1 MKLGDID
8 NQDAIGFGKP
18 LAGVRVLALEQMQ
31 SLPWATQL
39 LARLGAE
46 VVKVEQPGKGE
57 PGRSAQPGILDPAGR
72 PLGAT
77 FLRNNLNKRSICID
91 FKKNE
96 GRALLKRMLPRY
108 DVFCENFKPETLA
121 ALGLD
126 YPSVSAENPR
136 LIYFSLSGFGQTRTS
151 PYKNWPAYAAI
162 AEAMSGV
169 YEHARLPYQPPI
181 PNPVAGLGD
190 TSAGMFGVI
199 GVLAALRHRDRIGC
213 GQHIDVAM
221 FDSMLAMADYG
232 MNVWSLGLRR
242 EPDEE
247 FIQAGIHHTFRA
259 QDGWFML
266 QVVREHQFAYMA
278 RLIGC
283 ESWLTDER
291 LNTRLGWGKHIESV
305 IRPGIEAWATTKTR
319 MEVCRLMAA
328 QGVPAGPCLFHKELV
343 DDPHVR
349 AHNAI
354 VEIPRPNGDGP
365 PVVVAGNPI
374 KMSAVSGGPEYRMPW
389 LGEHTVE
396 ILQADLGI
404 DNDDLAS
411 LYSNGVIG

>member
-1 MKLGDID
+1 MKLGDVG
-8 NQDAIGFGKP
+8 NEEAMGFGKP

-57 PGRSAQPGILDPAGR
+57 PGRLAQPGVLDPQGR

-91 FKKNE
+91 FKHE
-96 GRALLKRMLPRY
+96 DGRALLKRMLARY
-108 DVFCENFKPETLA
+108 DVFCENFKPGTLA

-126 YPSVSAENPR
+126 YPNLSADNPH
-136 LIYFSLSGFGQTRTS
+136 LIYFSLSGFGQTRAS
-151 PYKNWPAYAAI
+151 PYKNWPAYAAV

-169 YEHARLPYQPPI
+169 YEHARLPNRPPI

-190 TSAGMFGVI
+190 TGAGMFGVI
-199 GVLAALRHRDRIGC
+199 GVLAALRHRDRIGR
-213 GQHIDVAM
+213 GQHVDIAM
-221 FDSMLAMADYG
+221 FDAMLAMADYG

-242 EPDEE
+242 NPDEE
-247 FIQAGIHHTFRA
+247 LIQPGIHHTFRA

-266 QVVREHQFAYMA
+266 QVVREHQFASLA
-278 RLIGC
+278 HLIGC

-291 LNTRLGWGKHIESV
+291 LSTRLGWGRHIESL
-305 IRPGIEAWATTKTR
+305 IRPSIEGWAATRTR
-319 MEVCRLMAA
+319 MDVCQLMAVK
-328 QGVPAGPCLFHKELV
+328 GVPAGPCLFHGELV
-343 DDPHVR
+343 EDPHVR
-349 AHNAI
+349 AHDAL

-365 PVVVAGNPI
+365 PVLVAGNPI
-374 KMSAVSGGPEYRMPW
+374 KMSAVSEGPESRMPW
-389 LGEHTVE
+389 VGEHTVE
-396 ILQADLGI
+396 ILNTELGLD
-404 DNDDLAS
+404 DNELAR
-411 LYSNGVIG
+411 LHRNGVIG